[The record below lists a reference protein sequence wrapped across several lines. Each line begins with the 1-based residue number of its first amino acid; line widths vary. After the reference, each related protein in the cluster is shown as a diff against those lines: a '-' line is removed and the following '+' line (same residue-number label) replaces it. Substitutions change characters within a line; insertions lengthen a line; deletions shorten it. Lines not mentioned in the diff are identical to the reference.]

1 VLGLARVTNVSIVG
15 IRPWRLSRP
24 TSPCRRRQLGE
35 GLAQRRA
42 LENAQGIAIA
52 LNSLSVL
59 ARDEGDQHSVVD
71 SPNQLV
77 LVALDEWWLTE
88 ARESG
93 AESLAI

>member
-1 VLGLARVTNVSIVG
+1 MLGLARVTNVSIVG
-15 IRPWRLSRP
+15 IRPWRLRP

-59 ARDEGDQHSVVD
+59 ARDEGDRHSVAD
-71 SPNQLV
+71 SPNQLA
-77 LVALDEWWLTE
+77 LVALDEWWLAE
-88 ARESG
+88 VRESG